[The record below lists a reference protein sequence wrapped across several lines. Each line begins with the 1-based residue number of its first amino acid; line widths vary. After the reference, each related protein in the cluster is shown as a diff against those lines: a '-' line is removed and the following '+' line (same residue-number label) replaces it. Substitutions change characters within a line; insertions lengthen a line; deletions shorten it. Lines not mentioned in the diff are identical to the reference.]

1 MDKEWK
7 KEIDSHTTQVRTCA
21 WSAPGC
27 HPVGCGLILTIK
39 DGKLEKVEG
48 DPEHPISQGRLC
60 VRCLDLKEFVEAP
73 DRPVYPMKRA
83 REDRGKD
90 TWERITWDEALDII
104 EEKTNFIK
112 GKYGAETIAVL
123 TGTGRETTLYAAPM
137 AFAALQ
143 TPIFLFPMS
152 GLSCYGPRCVVTN
165 FILGAG
171 YPEIDFAQYFPDR
184 YDDPRYKVPECI
196 VLWGK
201 NPLESNGDGFFGHA
215 IVDLMKRGT
224 KIVTIDPRLTW
235 TGARAEYHLQIRP
248 GTDPAIG
255 LGLLNV
261 IINEDLYDHD
271 FVENW
276 CFGFDE
282 LKERVQEFPPSKVAE
297 ITWVPEEKI
306 IAAARFI
313 ATSKP
318 CSFQWGV
325 ALDENSNGIQGGHA
339 MLDLAAITGNLDVPG
354 GNIMSAQSSFMGKWR
369 YECNQELPEGLW
381 AKRIYE
387 EKYKAFAQIT
397 TESHPDAAL
406 NFMEM
411 GEDAPMPPLQMLWFY
426 GCNGL
431 SCILAQPQRWYEQM
445 LKTEFNV
452 CQDCRMTPTAMGLC
466 DLFLPV
472 ASFAEEDGIVLP
484 HFGRNT
490 HFLGAINKALQ
501 VGECKSDL
509 EINFMVGK
517 RLNPEFWHWD
527 TISDFFTEQIQTQ
540 YDWTFEDLR
549 EMGCYQQD
557 LTYYK
562 YEKGLLRDDGDVG
575 FNTPTGMVE
584 LSSSLYPDWGAD
596 SLPFFEEPFYSPYSR
611 PDLAEEYPLI
621 LTTGGRNI
629 ESFHSEHRHMKNLRA
644 LVPDPVIEMHPDTA
658 AKYGIENG
666 DWVLI
671 ENMFGRSIQKAVVKP
686 ILDPRVV
693 HATHAWWFPE
703 QDGEA
708 PNLFGNWK
716 SNINLLVPH
725 DKVGFFGYGAPYK
738 SVICKISKIEN
749 NDACGCEYP
758 PIVYGA

>member
-1 MDKEWK
+1 MKKEWYK
-7 KEIDSHTTQVRTCA
+7 QIDEHTAEVRSCA

-27 HPVGCGLILTIK
+27 HPVGCGVILTVQ
-39 DGKLEKVEG
+39 DGKIIKVEG

-60 VRCLDLKEFVEAP
+60 VRCLDIKEFTESP
-73 DRPVYPMKRA
+73 DRIIYPMKRA

-90 TWERITWDEALDII
+90 TWERISWDEALDII
-104 EEKTNFIK
+104 EEKVNYIK
-112 GKYGAETIAVL
+112 ETWGAEAIGVY

-143 TPIFLFPMS
+143 TPVFVFPMS

-184 YDDPRYKVPECI
+184 YDDPRYTIPECI

-201 NPLESNGDGFFGHA
+201 NPTESNGDGFFGHA

-224 KIVTIDPRLTW
+224 KLITIDPRLTW
-235 TGARAEYHLQIRP
+235 LGARAEYHLQVRP

-255 LGLLNV
+255 LGLINV
-261 IINEDLYDHD
+261 IISEGLYDHD
-271 FVENW
+271 FVDNW
-276 CFGFDE
+276 CFGLDE
-282 LKERVQEFPPSKVAE
+282 LAARAAEFPPERVAE
-297 ITWVPEEKI
+297 ICWIDKEDI
-306 IAAARFI
+306 IGAARFI
-313 ATSKP
+313 ANSKP

-369 YECNQELPEGLW
+369 FECNQELPEGLW

-387 EKYKAFAQIT
+387 DKYKAFAQIN
-397 TESHPDAAL
+397 TESHPDAIL
-406 NFMEM
+406 NWYER
-411 GEDAPMPPLQMLWFY
+411 GEDAPILQKMTWFY
-426 GCNGL
+426 GCNDL
-431 SCILAQPQRWYEQM
+431 SCIAAQPQRWYKA
-445 LKTEFNV
+445 LLTNEFNV
-452 CQDCRMTPTAMGLC
+452 CQDVVMTPTAMGLC

-472 ASFAEEDGIVLP
+472 ASWAEHDGIVLP

-509 EINFMVGK
+509 EINFLVGK

-527 TISDFFTEQIQTQ
+527 SISDFFTEQINTQ

-549 EMGCYQQD
+549 EIGCFQQE
-557 LTYYK
+557 LVYKK

-596 SLPFFEEPFYSPYSR
+596 SLPFFEEPYYSPISR

-629 ESFHSEHRHMKNLRA
+629 ESFHSEHRQLPKLRA
-644 LVPDPVIEMHPDTA
+644 LVPDPIVEICPEDA
-658 AKYGIENG
+658 EKYGVEDG

-671 ENMFGRSIQKAVVKP
+671 ENMFGRSIQKASVKP
-686 ILDPRVV
+686 ILKPGII
-693 HATHAWWFPE
+693 HAYHAWWFPE
-703 QDGEA
+703 EDGEA

-716 SNINLLVPH
+716 SNINQLIPH
-725 DKVGFFGYGAPYK
+725 DKVGFFGWGAPYK
-738 SVICKISKIEN
+738 SVICKISKVEN
-749 NDACGCEYP
+749 KDAMGNEP
-758 PIVYGA
+758 SPIVLDA

>member
-1 MDKEWK
+1 MDKEWIK
-7 KEIDSHTTQVRTCA
+7 QIDEDTVQVRTCA

-27 HPVGCGLILTIK
+27 HPVGCGLLLTVK
-39 DGKLEKVEG
+39 DGKIEKVEG

-60 VRCLDLKEFVEAP
+60 VRCLDIAEFVHDP
-73 DRPVYPMKRA
+73 NRIVYPMKRA
-83 REDRGKD
+83 KEDRGKD
-90 TWERITWDEALDII
+90 KWERITWDEALDII
-104 EEKTNFIK
+104 EEKVGYIK
-112 GKYGAETIAVL
+112 ETWGAESIAVY

-143 TPIFLFPMS
+143 TPVFVFPMS

-171 YPEIDFAQYFPDR
+171 YPEIDFAQYYPDR
-184 YDDPRYKVPECI
+184 YDDPRYTVPECV

-201 NPLESNGDGFFGHA
+201 NPTESNGDGFFGHA
-215 IVDLMKRGT
+215 VVDLMKRGT
-224 KIVTIDPRLTW
+224 KLVTIDPRLTW
-235 TGARAEYHLQIRP
+235 LGARAEYHLQVRP

-261 IINEDLYDHD
+261 IINEGLYDHD

-282 LKERVQEFPPSKVAE
+282 LKERVQEYPPSRVSE
-297 ITWVPEEKI
+297 ITWVPEETI
-306 IAAARFI
+306 VAAARFI
-313 ATSKP
+313 AAAKP

-369 YECNQELPEGLW
+369 FECNQELPEGLW

-387 EKYKAFAQIT
+387 EKYKAFAQIN
-397 TESHPDAAL
+397 TESHPDAIL
-406 NFMEM
+406 NFYEM
-411 GEDAPMPPLQMLWFY
+411 GEDAPIVPKMTWFY
-426 GCNGL
+426 GCNAL
-431 SCILAQPQRWYEQM
+431 SCILAQPQRWYAQL
-445 LKTEFNV
+445 LKNEFNV
-452 CQDCRMTPTAMGLC
+452 IQDVVMTPTAMGLG

-472 ASFAEEDGIVLP
+472 ASFAEHDGIVLP

-501 VGECKSDL
+501 IGECKSDL
-509 EINFMVGK
+509 EINFLVGK
-517 RLNPEFWHWD
+517 RLNPKAWPWES
-527 TISDFFTEQIQTQ
+527 ISEFFTEQIQTQ
-540 YDWTFEDLR
+540 YNWTFEDLR
-549 EMGCYQQD
+549 SMGCYQQD
-557 LTYYK
+557 LVYRK
-562 YEKGLLRDDGDVG
+562 HEKGLLRDDGDVG

-596 SLPFFEEPFYSPYSR
+596 SLPFFEEPYYSPYSR

-629 ESFHSEHRHMKNLRA
+629 ESFHSEHRHMKKLRD
-644 LVPDPVIEMHPDTA
+644 LVPDPVVEMHPLTA
-658 AKYGIENG
+658 EKYGIKDG

-671 ENMFGRSIQKAVVKP
+671 ENMFGHSVQRAVVKP
-686 ILDPRVV
+686 ILDPRVI

-703 QDGEA
+703 EDPEE
-708 PNLFGNWK
+708 PSLFGNWK
-716 SNINLLVPH
+716 SNINCLIPH
-725 DKVGFFGYGAPYK
+725 DKVGFFGWGAPYK
-738 SVICKISKIEN
+738 SVICKISKVGDCDEVDVN
-749 NDACGCEYP
+749 P
-758 PIVYGA
+758 PKIVYDA